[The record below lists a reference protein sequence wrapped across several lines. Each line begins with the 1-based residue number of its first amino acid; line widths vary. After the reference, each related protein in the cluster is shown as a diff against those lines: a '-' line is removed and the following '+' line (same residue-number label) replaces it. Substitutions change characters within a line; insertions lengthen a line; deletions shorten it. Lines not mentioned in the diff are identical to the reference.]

1 VTTRQI
7 SLERAWFVAVVA
19 WSIIRV
25 IFADVF
31 FAKYGINIWVFA
43 AVEAFSAPLFARST
57 TKMAVSLSVHQL
69 RNSFLWGSLT
79 MISFAAPD
87 IYLLTAGKHIPWLAY
102 LVVIGIMVIAAT
114 ISIIGI
120 THKVEKL
127 ANSIQ

>member
-1 VTTRQI
+1 MTKRQI
-7 SLERAWFVAVVA
+7 SLERAWFGAVMV
-19 WSIIRV
+19 WSVVRI

-31 FAKYGINIWVFA
+31 FAKYGVNIWIFA

-57 TKMAVSLSVHQL
+57 AKMAISLSVHQL
-69 RNSFLWGSLT
+69 RDSFLWGTLT
-79 MISFAAPD
+79 LMSFAAPD

-102 LVVIGIMVIAAT
+102 LVVIAMMVIAAT
-114 ISIIGI
+114 ISIIGV

>member
-1 VTTRQI
+1 MTKKQI
-7 SLERAWFVAVVA
+7 SLERAWFVAVMA

-57 TKMAVSLSVHQL
+57 AKMAISLSVHQL
-69 RNSFLWGSLT
+69 RDSFLWGTLT
-79 MISFAAPD
+79 LMSFAAPD

-102 LVVIGIMVIAAT
+102 LVVIAMMVIAAT
-114 ISIIGI
+114 ISIIGV
-120 THKVEKL
+120 THKAEKL

>member
-1 VTTRQI
+1 MTTRQI

-43 AVEAFSAPLFARST
+43 AVEAFSAPLFART
-57 TKMAVSLSVHQL
+57 TAKMAVSLSVHQL
-69 RNSFLWGSLT
+69 RDSFLWGSLT

-114 ISIIGI
+114 ISIIGV
-120 THKVEKL
+120 THKAEKL

>member
-57 TKMAVSLSVHQL
+57 AKMAVSLSVHQL